1 MQASASITNIE
12 SPWLIAFVGHSEA
25 QAPQF
30 TQASVILYAIYEILL
45 LKILDEIVKLILTCF
60 ILF

>member
-30 TQASVILYAIYEILL
+30 TQASVILYAIMKSSF
-45 LKILDEIVKLILTCF
+45 LKILD
-60 ILF
+60 